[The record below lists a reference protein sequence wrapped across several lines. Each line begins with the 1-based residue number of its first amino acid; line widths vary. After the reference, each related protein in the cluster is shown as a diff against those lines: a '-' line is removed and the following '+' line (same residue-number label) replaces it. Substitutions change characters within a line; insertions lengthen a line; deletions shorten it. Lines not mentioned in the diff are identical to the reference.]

1 MKTIAVLCAVALTL
15 CACASPRDTRMAS
28 GATVGG
34 VAGAIVA
41 GPVGLVVGA
50 GAGAV
55 VADQTRPHRARV
67 HCHYSEALGHRVCHY
82 Y

>member
-1 MKTIAVLCAVALTL
+1 MKTIAALSVLALVL
-15 CACASPRDTRMAS
+15 CACASPRDTRMAG
-28 GATVGG
+28 GAAIGG
-34 VAGAIVA
+34 LGGAIVG

-55 VADQTRPHRARV
+55 VADQTRPRHARI
-67 HCHYSEALGHRVCHY
+67 HCHYSEALDRRVCHY